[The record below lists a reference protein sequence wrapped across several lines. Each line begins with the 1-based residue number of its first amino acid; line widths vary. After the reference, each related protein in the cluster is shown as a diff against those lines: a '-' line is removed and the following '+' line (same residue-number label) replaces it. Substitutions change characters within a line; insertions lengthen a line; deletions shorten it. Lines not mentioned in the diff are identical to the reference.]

1 MLDTLGTLM
10 KRATAL
16 LALLGSVGVVVMLVH
31 ICAYVIGR
39 HLAAAP
45 IPATVEIVSNY
56 YMVLIAFL
64 PLAWAE
70 RRGDMIAVEVFGQ
83 LLRGPF
89 RRIDALFVAI
99 VTAGAYAILTYATWL
114 VAMREFAVRSYVISL
129 SMTIPVWP
137 SYFILPL
144 SFGLAM
150 VVCLL
155 RVALLLAGRDVTNT
169 SEHALEEEFRE

>member
-1 MLDTLGTLM
+1 M
-10 KRATAL
+10 KRATAF

-39 HLAAAP
+39 HVAASP
-45 IPATVEIVSNY
+45 VPATVEIVSNY

-64 PLAWAE
+64 PLAWSE
-70 RRGDMIAVEVFGQ
+70 RRGDMISVEVFGH
-83 LLRGPF
+83 LFRGPL
-89 RRIDALFVAI
+89 RRLDAAFVAA
-99 VTAGAYAILTYATWL
+99 VTALAYSILAYTTWL

-150 VVCLL
+150 IVCLL
-155 RVALLLAGRDVTNT
+155 RLALVLAGREPAEDAA
-169 SEHALEEEFRE
+169 HALEEEFRE

>member
-1 MLDTLGTLM
+1 MLDTLGNLM
-10 KRATAL
+10 RRATAF
-16 LALLGSVGVVVMLVH
+16 LALLGSVGVAVMLVH

-39 HLAAAP
+39 HVAASP

-70 RRGDMIAVEVFGQ
+70 RRGDMISVEVFGQ
-83 LLRGPF
+83 MFRGPL
-89 RRIDALFVAI
+89 RRLNAAFVAAT
-99 VTAGAYAILTYATWL
+99 TAGAYAILAYTTWL

-144 SFGLAM
+144 SFGLAT
-150 VVCLL
+150 VVCLFKL
-155 RVALLLAGRDVTNT
+155 ALVLAGR
-169 SEHALEEEFRE
+169 EPAGHALEEEFRE

>member
-1 MLDTLGTLM
+1 M
-10 KRATAL
+10 KRATAF

-39 HLAAAP
+39 HVAASP
-45 IPATVEIVSNY
+45 VPATVEIVSNY

-70 RRGDMIAVEVFGQ
+70 RRGDMISVEVFGH
-83 LLRGPF
+83 LFRGPL
-89 RRIDALFVAI
+89 RRLDAAFVAA
-99 VTAGAYAILTYATWL
+99 VTALAYSILAYTTWL
-114 VAMREFAVRSYVISL
+114 VAMREFAVKSYVISL

>member
-1 MLDTLGTLM
+1 M
-10 KRATAL
+10 KRATAF

-39 HLAAAP
+39 HVAASP
-45 IPATVEIVSNY
+45 VPATVEIVSNY

-70 RRGDMIAVEVFGQ
+70 RRGDMISVEVFGH
-83 LLRGPF
+83 LFRGPL
-89 RRIDALFVAI
+89 RRLDAAFVAA
-99 VTAGAYAILTYATWL
+99 VTALAYSILAYTTWL

-150 VVCLL
+150 IVCLL
-155 RVALLLAGRDVTNT
+155 RLALVLAGREPAEDAA
-169 SEHALEEEFRE
+169 HALEQEFRE

>member
-1 MLDTLGTLM
+1 M

-70 RRGDMIAVEVFGQ
+70 RRGDMISVEVFGH
-83 LLRGPF
+83 LFRGPL
-89 RRIDALFVAI
+89 RRLDAAFVAA
-99 VTAGAYAILTYATWL
+99 VTALAYSILAYTTWL

-150 VVCLL
+150 IVCLL
-155 RVALLLAGRDVTNT
+155 RLALVLAGREPAEDAA
-169 SEHALEEEFRE
+169 HALEEEFRE